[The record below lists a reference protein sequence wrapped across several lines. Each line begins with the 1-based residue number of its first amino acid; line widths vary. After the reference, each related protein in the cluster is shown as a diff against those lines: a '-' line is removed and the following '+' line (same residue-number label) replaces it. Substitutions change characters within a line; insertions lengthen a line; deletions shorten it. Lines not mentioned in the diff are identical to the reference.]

1 MGALG
6 VFPHKGCRRMLI
18 FPPRE
23 LFNIVLFLL
32 AILVRTF
39 AGKTVEISSVLRG
52 GELEEEEER

>member
-1 MGALG
+1 
-6 VFPHKGCRRMLI
+6 MLI